1 MGEGAPAIGVPF
13 FWPSAAMPNSVI
25 DSWS

>member
-13 FWPSAAMPNSVI
+13 FWPSAAMPNTVI
-25 DSWS
+25 